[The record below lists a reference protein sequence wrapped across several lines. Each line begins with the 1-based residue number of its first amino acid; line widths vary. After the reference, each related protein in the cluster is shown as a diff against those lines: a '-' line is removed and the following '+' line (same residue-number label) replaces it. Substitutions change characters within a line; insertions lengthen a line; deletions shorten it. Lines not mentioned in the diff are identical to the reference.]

1 MAMILRIEEVVQ
13 VTGLSKATIY
23 RRIRD
28 QQFPPPVK
36 LGGPT
41 TRAVGWKFA
50 AVDDWLAGLESA
62 DCGEN
67 EAIRKRQGSGKSKY
81 T

>member
-28 QQFPPPVK
+28 QQFPRPVK

>member
-62 DCGEN
+62 DCGDN

>member
-13 VTGLSKATIY
+13 VTVLSKAAIY

-36 LGGPT
+36 LGGPK
-41 TRAVGWKFA
+41 TRAVGWRFT

-67 EAIRKRQGSGKSKY
+67 EATRKRQGSGKSKC

>member
-1 MAMILRIEEVVQ
+1 MATILRIEEVVQ

-50 AVDDWLAGLESA
+50 DVDDWLAGLESA
-62 DCGEN
+62 DYGEN
-67 EAIRKRQGSGKSKY
+67 EAIRKRQGSVKSKY

>member
-1 MAMILRIEEVVQ
+1 MILRIEEVVQ

-36 LGGPT
+36 LGGYNP
-41 TRAVGWKFA
+41 RR
-50 AVDDWLAGLESA
+50 WLEVRGCRRLA
-62 DCGEN
+62 
-67 EAIRKRQGSGKSKY
+67 RGSRECRLWRE
-81 T
+81 